1 MKKGM
6 NNLSLL
12 LGVAVASQVSSAVT
26 VDLKPGVL
34 GYRTITKDEF
44 GEKPNSF
51 EPGASIGLEIM
62 SGKPEDGFRWG
73 LGSEYQ
79 TELNGKRGYKAF
91 SSVPVV
97 SIFVV
102 VPSCPTSSVGSCTG
116 TTKVRTLFFC

>member
-6 NNLSLL
+6 KNLSLL
-12 LGVAVASQVSSAVT
+12 LGVAVASQVSSAIT

-91 SSVPVV
+91 SSVPVYAV
-97 SIFVV
+97 SRIGIGH
-102 VPSCPTSSVGSCTG
+102 SSTG
-116 TTKVRTLFFC
+116 MHFTYR

>member
-1 MKKGM
+1 M

-102 VPSCPTSSVGSCTG
+102 VPSGSTSSVGSCTG